1 MVHVKLARSGDNIP
15 EDISKITDHLFRQE
29 SGKMVSVLTKIFG
42 IANLEMVEDVVQE
55 TFLSAFQN
63 WVENGI
69 PENPPAWLF
78 SVARNKALNI
88 LKHNKFSVSTD
99 FSDSASD
106 PTPTP
111 FSLLDNFY
119 KTELINDDML
129 RMMFACCDPNISQKN
144 QIIIILKL
152 LCGFSTAEIAKAFL
166 TNEETISKSLYRT
179 KEFYRDKKISFD
191 LPTEVELRKRT
202 ESVLASIYLIFN
214 EGYNSTEAPEII
226 RNDLIYEALYLC
238 KLLSENKH
246 TRIPETYALMAL
258 ICFHA
263 SRVES
268 RLTAEGEII
277 LLSEQDRIKWN
288 EELIEKGNEL
298 MNRSAFGF
306 TISNYHLEA
315 AIAFEHCR
323 AKTFGDTNWS
333 RIVELYDKLIENSPS
348 PVTELNKA
356 AAIMQKDGA
365 DAALHLIEN
374 INDKKKLQSYYL
386 YHSLLGEIHSRLNNK
401 NKAKEF
407 YKSAVKLTRSETVK
421 KWLKN
426 KIDNL

>member
-1 MVHVKLARSGDNIP
+1 
-15 EDISKITDHLFRQE
+15 
-29 SGKMVSVLTKIFG
+29 MVSVLTKIFG

>member
-1 MVHVKLARSGDNIP
+1 
-15 EDISKITDHLFRQE
+15 
-29 SGKMVSVLTKIFG
+29 MVSVLTKIFG

-63 WVENGI
+63 WVQNGI

-88 LKHNKFSVSTD
+88 LKHNKFSVLTD
-99 FSDSASD
+99 FSESPSE
-106 PTPTP
+106 PTP

-119 KTELINDDML
+119 RTELINDDML
-129 RMMFACCDPNISQKN
+129 RMMFVCCNPGISQKN

-166 TNEETISKSLYRT
+166 TNEETISKSIYRT
-179 KEFYRDKKISFD
+179 KEFFRNKKINFEIPS
-191 LPTEVELRKRT
+191 EEQLRNRT

-214 EGYNSTEAPEII
+214 EGYSSTETPEII
-226 RNDLIYEALYLC
+226 RNDLIYDALYLC

-263 SRVES
+263 SRFES
-268 RLTAEGEII
+268 RLSAEGEII
-277 LLSEQDRIKWN
+277 LLSDQDRSKWN
-288 EELIEKGNEL
+288 SELIEKGNEF

-315 AIAFEHCR
+315 ALAFEHCR
-323 AKTFGDTNWS
+323 AKTFEETNWN
-333 RIVELYDKLIENSPS
+333 RIIELYDKLSENSPS
-348 PVTELNKA
+348 PVTELSRA
-356 AAIMQKDGA
+356 AAILQKDGA
-365 DAALHLIEN
+365 EAALKAIEG
-374 INDKKKLQSYYL
+374 IKEKKKLEAYYL
-386 YHSLLGEIHSRLNNK
+386 YHSLLGEIYSRLNNK
-401 NKAKEF
+401 KKAKEF
-407 YKSAVKLTRSETVK
+407 YQTAIKLTRSETEK
-421 KWLKN
+421 KLLKR
-426 KIDNL
+426 KIENL